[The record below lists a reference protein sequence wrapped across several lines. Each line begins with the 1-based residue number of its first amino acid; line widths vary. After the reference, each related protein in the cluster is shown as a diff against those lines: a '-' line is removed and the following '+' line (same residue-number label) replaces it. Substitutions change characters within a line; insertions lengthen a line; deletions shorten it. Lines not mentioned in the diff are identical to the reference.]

1 MILELDCGNTLI
13 KWRLLDREGRVR
25 DGDMAPDLVELQRL
39 LGGQER
45 EIHGCRLVSVRSEE
59 ETQVILDQLTSW
71 LKRHPMLARPGLE
84 LAGVSNGYADAARLG
99 MDRWLALVAG
109 YQLCRRACVV
119 IDLGT
124 AVTTDFV
131 DAQGRHLGGYIAPGS
146 KLLRS
151 SLLSHTRLIRYDSGV
166 HGDLREPRPG
176 TSTAEAVEFGC
187 ELMLSGFVREQL
199 RIAQQLLGKEPAV
212 ILTGGDAAGM
222 KEVLPE
228 GCQVIGDLVF
238 RGLALACPME
248 FGP

>member
-13 KWRLLDREGRVR
+13 KWRLLDRGGRVR

-59 ETQVILDQLTSW
+59 ETQVIVDQLTSW
-71 LKRHPMLARPGLE
+71 LKRHPMLARSGAQ
-84 LAGVSNGYADAARLG
+84 LAGVTNGYVDIARLG

-109 YQLCRRACVV
+109 YQLCGRACVV

-131 DAQGRHLGGYIAPGS
+131 DADGHHLGGYIAPGS
-146 KLLRS
+146 KLLRG
-151 SLLSHTRLIRYDSGV
+151 SLLSHTRLIRYGDSV
-166 HGDLREPRPG
+166 QEDLVAPRPG
-176 TSTAEAVEFGC
+176 TTTAEAVEFGC
-187 ELMLSGFVREQL
+187 GLMLSGFVREQL
-199 RIAQQLLGKEPAV
+199 RIARQLLGDDSV
-212 ILTGGDAAGM
+212 IILTGGDAASM
-222 KEVLPE
+222 ARVLPE
-228 GCQVIGDLVF
+228 EAQVVPDLVF

-248 FGP
+248 DGP

>member
-13 KWRLLDREGRVR
+13 KWRLLDRGGRIR
-25 DGDMAPDLVELQRL
+25 DGDMAPDLIELQRL

-59 ETQVILDQLTSW
+59 ETQIIMDQLTSW
-71 LKRHPMLARPGLE
+71 LRRHPMLARPSVS
-84 LAGVSNGYADAARLG
+84 LAGVKNGYAEFARLG

-109 YQLCRRACVV
+109 YNLCSRACVV

-131 DAQGRHLGGYIAPGS
+131 DVDGNHLGGYIAPGS

-151 SLLSHTRLIRYDSGV
+151 SLLSHTRLIRYDTEVAGLSA
-166 HGDLREPRPG
+166 PQPG

-187 ELMLSGFVREQL
+187 ELMLAGFVREQL
-199 RIAQQLLGKEPAV
+199 RIATRLLGAEPV
-212 ILTGGDAAGM
+212 IILTGGDAANM
-222 KEVLPE
+222 RAVLTEPCEV
-228 GCQVIGDLVF
+228 VSDLVF

-248 FGP
+248 HGS